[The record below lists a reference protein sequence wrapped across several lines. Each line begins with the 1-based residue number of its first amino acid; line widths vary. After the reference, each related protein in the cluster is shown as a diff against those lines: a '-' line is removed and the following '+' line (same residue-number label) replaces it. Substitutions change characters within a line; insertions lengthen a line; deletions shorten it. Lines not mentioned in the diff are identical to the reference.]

1 MIRSLSIILFMLI
14 GLLAFSQDPGLKK
27 DIDAIINQYT
37 SKENT
42 VMKFEITMRYSESEV
57 QEYSGAFYQSNGE
70 YGVYFDDYQIYSNGK
85 AQWTIFKE
93 NKEVQITTVDPEGA
107 ELSSPAG
114 ILKYLDEN
122 SFKYFDKSALAT
134 NNASL
139 FIIEMIPLDKNSDY
153 FKIRISQ
160 DTRSKQ
166 IKYIEV
172 FSRDGSRFQMNI
184 TETSFPDKIDEK
196 MYKWN
201 VNDFKDYYIEDL
213 RID

>member
-1 MIRSLSIILFMLI
+1 MIRSLSILIFLLFTQAI
-14 GLLAFSQDPGLKK
+14 YSQDPSLKK
-27 DIDAIINQYT
+27 DIDAIIRQYT
-37 SKENT
+37 SADELS
-42 VMKFEITMRYSESEV
+42 MKFEITMRYSETEV
-57 QEYSGAFYQSNGE
+57 QEYTGAFYQSQGQ
-70 YGVYFDDYQIYSNGK
+70 YGVWFDEYQIFSDGK

-114 ILKYLDEN
+114 ILKYLNEN

-134 NNASL
+134 GAASL
-139 FIIEMIPLDKNSDY
+139 HIIEMIPLDRNSDY

-160 DTRSKQ
+160 DTRSKE

-172 FSRDGSRFQMNI
+172 FSRDGSRFQMDI
-184 TETSFPDKIDEK
+184 TEITFPDKIEEK

-201 VNDFKDYYIEDL
+201 VNNFKDYYIEDL